1 VSEVVVRHNAE
12 RHRFE
17 AGSSEKAALLNYRL
31 HGNVVEIVH
40 TEVPPEYQGQGLAAK
55 LVTAALEWAR
65 AGGHKVMPTCSYVKT
80 FVAKRSEFA
89 DLL

>member
-1 VSEVVVRHNAE
+1 MSELAVRHNLE

-17 AGSSEKAALLNYRL
+17 AGSGETPALLNYRVL
-31 HGNVVEIVH
+31 GNVVEIVH
-40 TEVPPEYQGQGLAAK
+40 TEVPPEYQGRGLAGK
-55 LVTAALEWAR
+55 LATAALEWAR
-65 AGGHKVMPTCSYVKT
+65 AGGHKVLPSCSYVKT